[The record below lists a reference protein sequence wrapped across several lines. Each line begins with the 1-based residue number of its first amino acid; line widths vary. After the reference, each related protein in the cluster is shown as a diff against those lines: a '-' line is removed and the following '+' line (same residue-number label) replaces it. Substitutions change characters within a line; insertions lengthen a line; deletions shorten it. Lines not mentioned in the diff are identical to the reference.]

1 MENLNALERPWK
13 VKKKESGWMQ
23 WNLKLVVRSSI
34 WRSPPPSCEGR
45 FVGFFFSPFL
55 CGIKTQMRR
64 LILFHLFKWRRV
76 RLGWERDSF
85 VRKKPVTKHWE
96 RNVRKNH
103 CDFRTPTR
111 KCFSD
116 CNCGF
121 IHRWIELIFGKHVLH
136 MWYFQLFGW
145 ITENLFGE
153 EDK

>member
-1 MENLNALERPWK
+1 MVSRWPWHK
-13 VKKKESGWMQ
+13 RKCLRDLLSSQVFLFM
-23 WNLKLVVRSSI
+23 LVH
-34 WRSPPPSCEGR
+34 
-45 FVGFFFSPFL
+45 VGFFWTFFL
-55 CGIKTQMRR
+55 CGVNTQMRR
-64 LILFHLFKWRRV
+64 HILSHLFKWRRV